1 MADSRDWLDQTSRVT
16 RLYVPSLR
24 RLTLDVRIEGYP
36 DGPGQAL
43 RERRGASVPL
53 LMALKALF
61 ARAAP
66 DLDSAVERGL
76 HRALRVQNTA
86 GTS

>member
-36 DGPGQAL
+36 DGPG
-43 RERRGASVPL
+43 
-53 LMALKALF
+53 
-61 ARAAP
+61 
-66 DLDSAVERGL
+66 
-76 HRALRVQNTA
+76 RALCKEDEP
-86 GTS
+86 